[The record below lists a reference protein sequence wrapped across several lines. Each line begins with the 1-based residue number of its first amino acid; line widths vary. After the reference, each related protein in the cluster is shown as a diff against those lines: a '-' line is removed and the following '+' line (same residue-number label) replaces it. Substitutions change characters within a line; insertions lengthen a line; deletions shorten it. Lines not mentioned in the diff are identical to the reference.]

1 MDDGA
6 KVLAVE
12 GSEVGSLGDVRAIEL
27 KIIRWGKGKGKTS
40 DFQVSDFGE

>member
-6 KVLAVE
+6 KALAVE
-12 GSEVGSLGDVRAIEL
+12 GPGVGSLGDVRAIEL
-27 KIIRWGKGKGKTS
+27 KIIRWGKGKGETP